1 MTLFQK
7 LRSFAR
13 TLRSKGKSFSDKFD
27 RFLEKVEQLD
37 SQKEKPVLER
47 DKKAA

>member
-7 LRSFAR
+7 LRSFAC
-13 TLRSKGKSFSDKFD
+13 TVRSKSKSFSDKFD

-37 SQKEKPVLER
+37 SQKEKPGIET